1 VAMSWTGHRIH
12 SESIS
17 NSHPSFGS
25 STSQRHHR
33 RARESLIAAKSFLHF
48 ERQQKLFELML
59 MKTILNYFI
68 AIAKWYCHCP
78 TGWLSLAHSSRLT
91 AYGFR
96 PCRMAIS
103 IFCAFSVLLLLH

>member
-1 VAMSWTGHRIH
+1 MSWTGHRIH